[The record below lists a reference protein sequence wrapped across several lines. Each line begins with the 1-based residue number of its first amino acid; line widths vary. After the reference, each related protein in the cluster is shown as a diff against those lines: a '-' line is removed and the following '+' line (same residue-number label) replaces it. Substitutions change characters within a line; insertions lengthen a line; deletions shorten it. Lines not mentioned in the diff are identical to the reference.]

1 MGQCLFLQ
9 LFKPVCISPHSSQVI
24 VCIPSEWV
32 LQLIIELYNWV
43 WILLCYNHA
52 VIVMV
57 ATISVPA
64 EKVLAA
70 SKVSNIA

>member
-1 MGQCLFLQ
+1 MERLNDR
-9 LFKPVCISPHSSQVI
+9 I
-24 VCIPSEWV
+24 V
-32 LQLIIELYNWV
+32 QLIIELYNWV